1 MLLARRSRRSNVVD
15 PFGHLKLEVTFF
27 YNIVVGCVLRGLI
40 GPLAT
45 GKYAHFLTLDLCIPR
60 VQLGF

>member
-15 PFGHLKLEVTFF
+15 PFGHLKFEATFF